1 MNTWEFDENDE
12 LKFNSDSA
20 LELEK
25 VNLYIQHQEVA
36 IRTALINE
44 LIAREDAEL
53 ERLFGDDVAYIPTI
67 PKSMQQECECEDGC
81 CQ

>member
-12 LKFNSDSA
+12 LKFDSDSA

-36 IRTALINE
+36 IRTAVINE
-44 LIAREDAEL
+44 LLARENAEL
-53 ERLFGDDVAYIPTI
+53 ERLFGGGVGFVPNIPM
-67 PKSMQQECECEDGC
+67 SECECEDGC
-81 CQ
+81 SR